1 MKAPFGCKLLGAQ
14 QALGGIRDG
23 VILFHSVVGCNF
35 GSMAFHF
42 ASCDMTEVRQTCTV
56 ISDNEVV
63 FGGEHALEKAL
74 SSAEE
79 LYHPAVI
86 FVVTGCVSDIIQDD
100 VKRIAAAFER
110 THGRR
115 VIAVEAAGYRGNFQ
129 IGYEAGMKALG
140 MLMEGPQAEKEM
152 SPMPEKGQ
160 ETKKKVPEK
169 GSEDAE
175 KCKVSEKG
183 SEDAEKCKVPQVN
196 ILGIGADDPRC
207 ASDLEALE
215 ELFGGKAR
223 ICTAFS
229 KTDLAGV
236 RRAPGADL
244 NLVFGYG
251 AELAKDM
258 EKRFGIPY
266 VCLDYPYGLTGARQ
280 LWKVLESGFGLNFDA
295 EEAAFQARTAEGAKG
310 IYSYL
315 QALYGLPAAVVG
327 SGARAA
333 GLARFLSAELGM
345 EIEVCAKR
353 EALQDIEET
362 YDEVRRSEAAF
373 LFGSS
378 FEQELADELEIP
390 LLRFDFPVFDRICL
404 TKRPYIGAEGTLCLL
419 EDLFCEAFAAR
430 TLKGAIYQ

>member
-110 THGRR
+110 THGRK

-140 MLMEGPQAEKEM
+140 MVMEGPQAEKEM

-160 ETKKKVPEK
+160 ETKKKMPEK
-169 GSEDAE
+169 GNEDAE
-175 KCKVSEKG
+175 KCK
-183 SEDAEKCKVPQVN
+183 APQVN
-196 ILGIGADDPRC
+196 ILGIGVDDPRC

-215 ELFGGKAR
+215 GLFGGKAR

-236 RRAPGADL
+236 CRAPGADL

-251 AELAKDM
+251 VELAKDM

-280 LWKVLESGFGLNFDA
+280 LWKVLETRFGLNFDA

>member
-1 MKAPFGCKLLGAQ
+1 MHLKKHCHLRRNCI
-14 QALGGIRDG
+14 IRL
-23 VILFHSVVGCNF
+23 I
-35 GSMAFHF
+35 
-42 ASCDMTEVRQTCTV
+42 
-56 ISDNEVV
+56 
-63 FGGEHALEKAL
+63 
-74 SSAEE
+74 
-79 LYHPAVI
+79 I
-86 FVVTGCVSDIIQDD
+86 FIVTGCVSDIIQDD

-110 THGRR
+110 THGRK

-140 MLMEGPQAEKEM
+140 MLMEGLQAEKEM

-160 ETKKKVPEK
+160 ETKKKVP
-169 GSEDAE
+169 
-175 KCKVSEKG
+175 EKG

-223 ICTAFS
+223 ICTAFF

-280 LWKVLESGFGLNFDA
+280 LWKVLETRFGLNFDA

>member
-79 LYHPAVI
+79 LYHPVVI

-110 THGRR
+110 THGRK

-140 MLMEGPQAEKEM
+140 MVMEGPQAEKEM

-160 ETKKKVPEK
+160 EPKKKVPEK

-175 KCKVSEKG
+175 KCK
-183 SEDAEKCKVPQVN
+183 APQVN
-196 ILGIGADDPRC
+196 ILGIGADDPHHV
-207 ASDLEALE
+207 SDLEALE

-236 RRAPGADL
+236 RRAPEADL

-251 AELAKDM
+251 VELAKDM

-280 LWKVLESGFGLNFDA
+280 LWRVLESRFGLNFDA

>member
-110 THGRR
+110 THGRK

-140 MLMEGPQAEKEM
+140 MLMERPQAEKEM

-160 ETKKKVPEK
+160 EPKKKVPEK
-169 GSEDAE
+169 GN
-175 KCKVSEKG
+175 
-183 SEDAEKCKVPQVN
+183 EDAEKCKVPQVN

-236 RRAPGADL
+236 CRAPEADL

-251 AELAKDM
+251 VELAKDM

-280 LWKVLESGFGLNFDA
+280 LWKVLESRFGLNFDA
-295 EEAAFQARTAEGAKG
+295 EEAAFQAWTAEGAKG

-315 QALYGLPAAVVG
+315 QALYGLPAAVIG

>member
-129 IGYEAGMKALG
+129 IGYEAGMKSLG

-258 EKRFGIPY
+258 EKAVWHT
-266 VCLDYPYGLTGARQ
+266 VCLP
-280 LWKVLESGFGLNFDA
+280 
-295 EEAAFQARTAEGAKG
+295 
-310 IYSYL
+310 
-315 QALYGLPAAVVG
+315 
-327 SGARAA
+327 
-333 GLARFLSAELGM
+333 
-345 EIEVCAKR
+345 
-353 EALQDIEET
+353 
-362 YDEVRRSEAAF
+362 
-373 LFGSS
+373 
-378 FEQELADELEIP
+378 
-390 LLRFDFPVFDRICL
+390 
-404 TKRPYIGAEGTLCLL
+404 
-419 EDLFCEAFAAR
+419 
-430 TLKGAIYQ
+430 

>member
-110 THGRR
+110 THGKK
-115 VIAVEAAGYRGNFQ
+115 VIAVEAAGYRGNFRV
-129 IGYEAGMKALG
+129 GYEAGMKALG
-140 MLMEGPQAEKEM
+140 MVMEGPQAEKEM

-160 ETKKKVPEK
+160 EPKKKAP
-169 GSEDAE
+169 
-175 KCKVSEKG
+175 EKG

-196 ILGIGADDPRC
+196 ILGIGADDPHHV
-207 ASDLEALE
+207 SDLEALE

-236 RRAPGADL
+236 RRAPEADL

-251 AELAKDM
+251 VELAKDM

-280 LWKVLESGFGLNFDA
+280 LWKVLESRFGLNFDA

>member
-1 MKAPFGCKLLGAQ
+1 MKTPFGCKLLGAQ
-14 QALGGIRDG
+14 QALTGVKDG
-23 VILFHSVVGCNF
+23 VVLFHSVVGCNF

-42 ASCDMTEVRQTCTV
+42 AACDMSEVRQTCTV
-56 ISDNEVV
+56 ISDSEVV
-63 FGGEHALEKAL
+63 FGGEQALEKAL
-74 SSAEE
+74 ASVEE
-79 LYHPAVI
+79 LYDPQVI

-100 VKRIAAAFER
+100 VKRIASSFQR
-110 THGRR
+110 THGRT

-129 IGYEAGMKALG
+129 VGYEAGMKALG
-140 MLMEGPQAEKEM
+140 MLMEGPQAGEEM
-152 SPMPEKGQ
+152 SRMPEQGQ
-160 ETKKKVPEK
+160 EAEKKVPEK
-169 GSEDAE
+169 E
-175 KCKVSEKG
+175 

-196 ILGIGADDPRC
+196 ILGIGADDPHH

-229 KTDLAGV
+229 QTDLAGV
-236 RRAPGADL
+236 RRAPQADL

-251 AELAKDM
+251 IELAREM

-266 VCLDYPYGLTGARQ
+266 ACLDYPYGLTGARQ
-280 LWKVLESGFGLNFDA
+280 LWRELETRFGLNFDA
-295 EEAAFQARTAEGAKG
+295 EEAAFRARTAEGAKG

-315 QALYGLPAAVVG
+315 QALYGLPVAVIG
-327 SGARAA
+327 TGARAD
-333 GLARFLSAELGM
+333 GLAGFLSGELGM
-345 EIEVCAKR
+345 EVEVCAKR
-353 EALQDIEET
+353 ETLHDIEDV
-362 YDEVRRSEAAF
+362 YDEIRQSETAF

-419 EDLFCEAFAAR
+419 EDLFQEAFAAR
-430 TLKGAIYQ
+430 TLKGAMYQ

>member
-110 THGRR
+110 THGRK
-115 VIAVEAAGYRGNFQ
+115 VITVEAAGYRGNFQ

-140 MLMEGPQAEKEM
+140 MVMEGPQAEKEI

-160 ETKKKVPEK
+160 EPKKKVPEK
-169 GSEDAE
+169 GN
-175 KCKVSEKG
+175 
-183 SEDAEKCKVPQVN
+183 EDAEKCKVPQVN

-236 RRAPGADL
+236 CRAPGADL

-251 AELAKDM
+251 VELAKDM

-280 LWKVLESGFGLNFDA
+280 LWKVLESRFGLNFDA
-295 EEAAFQARTAEGAKG
+295 EEAAFQAWTAEGAKG

-315 QALYGLPAAVVG
+315 QALYGLPAAVIG

>member
-110 THGRR
+110 THGRK

-140 MLMEGPQAEKEM
+140 MVMEGPQAEKEM

-160 ETKKKVPEK
+160 EPKKKVPEK

-175 KCKVSEKG
+175 KCK
-183 SEDAEKCKVPQVN
+183 APQVN
-196 ILGIGADDPRC
+196 ILGIGADDPRR

-229 KTDLAGV
+229 QTDLAGV
-236 RRAPGADL
+236 RHAPGADL

-251 AELAKDM
+251 VELAKDM

-280 LWKVLESGFGLNFDA
+280 LWKVLESRFGLNFDA

>member
-110 THGRR
+110 THGRK

-160 ETKKKVPEK
+160 EPKKKVP
-169 GSEDAE
+169 
-175 KCKVSEKG
+175 EKG

-196 ILGIGADDPRC
+196 ILGIGADDPHHV
-207 ASDLEALE
+207 SDLEALE

-251 AELAKDM
+251 TELAKDM

-280 LWKVLESGFGLNFDA
+280 LWKVLETRFGLNFDA

-310 IYSYL
+310 NYSYL

-327 SGARAA
+327 SGARVA

>member
-100 VKRIAAAFER
+100 VKRIAVAFER
-110 THGRR
+110 THGRK
-115 VIAVEAAGYRGNFQ
+115 VIVVEAAGYRGNFQ
-129 IGYEAGMKALG
+129 IGYEEALKSLKE
-140 MLMEGPQAEKEM
+140 LMERKEM
-152 SPMPEKGQ
+152 PEQEERAESGSIKGR
-160 ETKKKVPEK
+160 P
-169 GSEDAE
+169 
-175 KCKVSEKG
+175 
-183 SEDAEKCKVPQVN
+183 PRLN
-196 ILGIGADDPRC
+196 ILGIGADDPRR
-207 ASDLEALE
+207 AA
-215 ELFGGKAR
+215 
-223 ICTAFS
+223 
-229 KTDLAGV
+229 DLAALSELLGEKAEIGMTFAQTCFEEV
-236 RRAPGADL
+236 QRAPFADL

-251 AELAKDM
+251 TSLAKEM
-258 EKRFGIPY
+258 EQSFGIPY
-266 VCLDYPYGLTGARQ
+266 VCLDYPYGLTGARR
-280 LWKVLESGFGLNFDA
+280 LWKVLETRFGLNFEK
-295 EEAAFQARTAEGAKG
+295 EEAAFQAQTAEGAKG

>member
-14 QALGGIRDG
+14 QALGGISDG

-74 SSAEE
+74 TSAEE

-100 VKRIAAAFER
+100 VKRIAVAFER
-110 THGRR
+110 THGRK

-140 MLMEGPQAEKEM
+140 MLMEGSQAEKEM

-160 ETKKKVPEK
+160 ETKKKMPEK
-169 GSEDAE
+169 GNEDAE
-175 KCKVSEKG
+175 KCK
-183 SEDAEKCKVPQVN
+183 APQVN

-229 KTDLAGV
+229 QTDLAGV
-236 RRAPGADL
+236 RHAPGADL

-251 AELAKDM
+251 VELAKDM

-315 QALYGLPAAVVG
+315 QALYGLPAAVIG

-345 EIEVCAKR
+345 EIEVCVKR

>member
-110 THGRR
+110 THGRK
-115 VIAVEAAGYRGNFQ
+115 VITVEAAGYRGNFQ

-140 MLMEGPQAEKEM
+140 MLMERPQAEKEM

-160 ETKKKVPEK
+160 EPKKKVPEK
-169 GSEDAE
+169 GN
-175 KCKVSEKG
+175 
-183 SEDAEKCKVPQVN
+183 EDAEKCKVPQVN
-196 ILGIGADDPRC
+196 ILGIDADDPRC

-236 RRAPGADL
+236 CRAPEADL

-251 AELAKDM
+251 VELAKDM

-280 LWKVLESGFGLNFDA
+280 LWKVLESRFGLNFDA
-295 EEAAFQARTAEGAKG
+295 EEAAFQAWTAEGAKG

-315 QALYGLPAAVVG
+315 QALYGLPAAVIG

>member
-86 FVVTGCVSDIIQDD
+86 FIVTGCVSDIIQDD

-110 THGRR
+110 THGRK

-129 IGYEAGMKALG
+129 VGYEAGMKALG
-140 MLMEGPQAEKEM
+140 MLMEGPQTEKEM

-169 GSEDAE
+169 GN
-175 KCKVSEKG
+175 
-183 SEDAEKCKVPQVN
+183 EDAEKCKVPQVN
-196 ILGIGADDPRC
+196 ILGIGADDLHHVF
-207 ASDLEALE
+207 DLEALE
-215 ELFGGKAR
+215 ELFGGKAG

-229 KTDLAGV
+229 QTDLAGV
-236 RRAPGADL
+236 RRAPEADL

-251 AELAKDM
+251 VELAKDM

-280 LWKVLESGFGLNFDA
+280 LWKVLETRFGLNFDA

-315 QALYGLPAAVVG
+315 QALYGLPAAVIG

-362 YDEVRRSEAAF
+362 YDEVRRSETAF

-430 TLKGAIYQ
+430 TLRGAIYQ

>member
-1 MKAPFGCKLLGAQ
+1 M
-14 QALGGIRDG
+14 
-23 VILFHSVVGCNF
+23 
-35 GSMAFHF
+35 
-42 ASCDMTEVRQTCTV
+42 
-56 ISDNEVV
+56 
-63 FGGEHALEKAL
+63 
-74 SSAEE
+74 
-79 LYHPAVI
+79 
-86 FVVTGCVSDIIQDD
+86 
-100 VKRIAAAFER
+100 
-110 THGRR
+110 
-115 VIAVEAAGYRGNFQ
+115 
-129 IGYEAGMKALG
+129 
-140 MLMEGPQAEKEM
+140 
-152 SPMPEKGQ
+152 
-160 ETKKKVPEK
+160 
-169 GSEDAE
+169 
-175 KCKVSEKG
+175 
-183 SEDAEKCKVPQVN
+183 N

-251 AELAKDM
+251 VELAKDM

-280 LWKVLESGFGLNFDA
+280 LWKVLETRFGLNFDA

>member
-1 MKAPFGCKLLGAQ
+1 M
-14 QALGGIRDG
+14 
-23 VILFHSVVGCNF
+23 
-35 GSMAFHF
+35 
-42 ASCDMTEVRQTCTV
+42 
-56 ISDNEVV
+56 
-63 FGGEHALEKAL
+63 
-74 SSAEE
+74 
-79 LYHPAVI
+79 
-86 FVVTGCVSDIIQDD
+86 
-100 VKRIAAAFER
+100 
-110 THGRR
+110 
-115 VIAVEAAGYRGNFQ
+115 
-129 IGYEAGMKALG
+129 
-140 MLMEGPQAEKEM
+140 
-152 SPMPEKGQ
+152 
-160 ETKKKVPEK
+160 
-169 GSEDAE
+169 
-175 KCKVSEKG
+175 
-183 SEDAEKCKVPQVN
+183 N

-215 ELFGGKAR
+215 ELFRGKAR

-251 AELAKDM
+251 VELAKDM

-280 LWKVLESGFGLNFDA
+280 LWKVLETRFGLNFDA

-315 QALYGLPAAVVG
+315 QALYGLPAAVIG

>member
-1 MKAPFGCKLLGAQ
+1 M
-14 QALGGIRDG
+14 
-23 VILFHSVVGCNF
+23 
-35 GSMAFHF
+35 
-42 ASCDMTEVRQTCTV
+42 
-56 ISDNEVV
+56 
-63 FGGEHALEKAL
+63 
-74 SSAEE
+74 
-79 LYHPAVI
+79 
-86 FVVTGCVSDIIQDD
+86 
-100 VKRIAAAFER
+100 
-110 THGRR
+110 
-115 VIAVEAAGYRGNFQ
+115 
-129 IGYEAGMKALG
+129 
-140 MLMEGPQAEKEM
+140 
-152 SPMPEKGQ
+152 
-160 ETKKKVPEK
+160 
-169 GSEDAE
+169 
-175 KCKVSEKG
+175 
-183 SEDAEKCKVPQVN
+183 
-196 ILGIGADDPRC
+196 
-207 ASDLEALE
+207 
-215 ELFGGKAR
+215 
-223 ICTAFS
+223 
-229 KTDLAGV
+229 

-251 AELAKDM
+251 VELAKDM

-266 VCLDYPYGLTGARQ
+266 VCLDYPYGLTGAHQ
-280 LWKVLESGFGLNFDA
+280 LWKVLETRFGLNFDA

-315 QALYGLPAAVVG
+315 QALYGLPVAVIG

-362 YDEVRRSEAAF
+362 YDEVRRSETAF

>member
-110 THGRR
+110 THGRK

-140 MLMEGPQAEKEM
+140 MLMEGPQAEKEI
-152 SPMPEKGQ
+152 SPTPEKGQ

-175 KCKVSEKG
+175 KCKV
-183 SEDAEKCKVPQVN
+183 PQVN
-196 ILGIGADDPRC
+196 ILGIGVDDPRC

-215 ELFGGKAR
+215 GLFGGKAR

-236 RRAPGADL
+236 CRAPGADL

-251 AELAKDM
+251 VELAKDM

-280 LWKVLESGFGLNFDA
+280 LWKVLESRFGLNFDA

>member
-110 THGRR
+110 THGRK

-140 MLMEGPQAEKEM
+140 MLMEGSQAEKEM

-160 ETKKKVPEK
+160 ETKKKMPEK

-175 KCKVSEKG
+175 KY
-183 SEDAEKCKVPQVN
+183 KVPQVN
-196 ILGIGADDPRC
+196 ILGIGADDPRR

-215 ELFGGKAR
+215 ELFGGKAE
-223 ICTAFS
+223 IGTAFAQ
-229 KTDLAGV
+229 TDLAGV

-251 AELAKDM
+251 VELAKDM

-280 LWKVLESGFGLNFDA
+280 LWKVLESRFGLNFDA
-295 EEAAFQARTAEGAKG
+295 EEAAFQARTAEGAKE

-327 SGARAA
+327 SGARGA

>member
-110 THGRR
+110 THGRK

-160 ETKKKVPEK
+160 EPKKKVP
-169 GSEDAE
+169 
-175 KCKVSEKG
+175 EKG

-196 ILGIGADDPRC
+196 ILGIGADDPHHV
-207 ASDLEALE
+207 SDLEALE

-251 AELAKDM
+251 TELAKDM

-280 LWKVLESGFGLNFDA
+280 LWKVLETRFGLNFDA

-327 SGARAA
+327 SGARVA

>member
-86 FVVTGCVSDIIQDD
+86 FIVTGCVSDIIQDD

-110 THGRR
+110 THGRK

-129 IGYEAGMKALG
+129 VGN
-140 MLMEGPQAEKEM
+140 
-152 SPMPEKGQ
+152 
-160 ETKKKVPEK
+160 
-169 GSEDAE
+169 
-175 KCKVSEKG
+175 
-183 SEDAEKCKVPQVN
+183 EDAEKCKVPQVN
-196 ILGIGADDPRC
+196 ILGIGADDLHHVF
-207 ASDLEALE
+207 DLEALE
-215 ELFGGKAR
+215 ELFGGKAG

-229 KTDLAGV
+229 QTDLAGV

-251 AELAKDM
+251 VELAKDM

-280 LWKVLESGFGLNFDA
+280 LWKVLETRFGLNFDA

-315 QALYGLPAAVVG
+315 QALYGLPAAVIG

-362 YDEVRRSEAAF
+362 YDEVRRSETAF

-430 TLKGAIYQ
+430 TLRGAIYQ

>member
-1 MKAPFGCKLLGAQ
+1 
-14 QALGGIRDG
+14 
-23 VILFHSVVGCNF
+23 
-35 GSMAFHF
+35 MAFHF

-110 THGRR
+110 THGRK

-140 MLMEGPQAEKEM
+140 MVMEGPQAEKEM

-160 ETKKKVPEK
+160 EPKKKVPEK

-175 KCKVSEKG
+175 KCK
-183 SEDAEKCKVPQVN
+183 APQVN

-236 RRAPGADL
+236 CRAPGADL

-251 AELAKDM
+251 VELAKDM

-280 LWKVLESGFGLNFDA
+280 LWKVLESRFGLNFDA

>member
-110 THGRR
+110 THGRK
-115 VIAVEAAGYRGNFQ
+115 VITVEAAGYRGNFQ

-140 MLMEGPQAEKEM
+140 MLMERPQAEKEM

-160 ETKKKVPEK
+160 EPKKKVP
-169 GSEDAE
+169 
-175 KCKVSEKG
+175 EKG

-223 ICTAFS
+223 ICTGFS
-229 KTDLAGV
+229 QTDLAGV

-251 AELAKDM
+251 VELAKDM

-280 LWKVLESGFGLNFDA
+280 LWKVLETRFGLNFDA

>member
-110 THGRR
+110 THGRK

-140 MLMEGPQAEKEM
+140 MVMEGPQAEKEI

-160 ETKKKVPEK
+160 EPKKKVPEK
-169 GSEDAE
+169 GN
-175 KCKVSEKG
+175 
-183 SEDAEKCKVPQVN
+183 EDAEKCKVPQVN

-236 RRAPGADL
+236 CRAPGADL

-251 AELAKDM
+251 VELAKDM

-280 LWKVLESGFGLNFDA
+280 LWKVLESRFGLNFDA
-295 EEAAFQARTAEGAKG
+295 EEAAFQAWTAEGAKG

-315 QALYGLPAAVVG
+315 QALYGLPAAVIG